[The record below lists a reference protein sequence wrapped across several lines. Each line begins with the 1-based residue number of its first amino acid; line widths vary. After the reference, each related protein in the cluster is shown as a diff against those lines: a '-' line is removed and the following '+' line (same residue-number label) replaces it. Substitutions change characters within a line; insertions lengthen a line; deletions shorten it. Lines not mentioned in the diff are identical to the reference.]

1 MRAVCVVLAV
11 IGGGALA
18 ATIAIE
24 LALGDP
30 AGAGWVLVG
39 PGPFYLAGLIG
50 ACRRPATASRP
61 GCSPAARRS
70 C

>member
-11 IGGGALA
+11 VGGGALVA
-18 ATIAIE
+18 GVAVE

-30 AGAGWVLVG
+30 AGGGWVLVG
-39 PGPFYLAGLIG
+39 PAPFYLAGLIG
-50 ACRRPATASRP
+50 VYRGPATASRP
-61 GCSPAARRS
+61 GCSPPARRS